1 MKIDPRDNRAVFF
14 EVNPRIGR
22 NNWYMTAGGANPMLV
37 MVGDLIDGKR
47 MEHKRISREIL
58 YSMVPDRLLLR
69 YLRDEP
75 LKKRVKSLIKN
86 HRRFDPLINPHEDN
100 AKRNIIVRLQRL
112 NHFRKFALYYPRPTD
127 RSF

>member
-1 MKIDPRDNRAVFF
+1 
-14 EVNPRIGR
+14 
-22 NNWYMTAGGANPMLV
+22 MLV